1 MLNEI
6 KKELGIY
13 NTYMLVFYIKKNN
26 NVLMT
31 NAFTTAT
38 SLTQSVIKNASDDV
52 QRELNAEEI
61 CCINVVR
68 LDD

>member
-1 MLNEI
+1 MLNQI

-13 NTYMLVFYIKKNN
+13 NTYMLVFSVRKNN
-26 NVLMT
+26 NVFLT
-31 NAFTTAT
+31 NTFTTAT